1 MEVRSSFSLRAKKE
15 KVEKGRRAAEDG
27 ERRERDCDPGRM
39 EKGGG
44 WNREGGTGVRLVP
57 SPLSLLSGWLAACLN
72 FVKEGYCVG

>member
-39 EKGGG
+39 EKGRGM
-44 WNREGGTGVRLVP
+44 E
-57 SPLSLLSGWLAACLN
+57 
-72 FVKEGYCVG
+72 